1 MDPVLK
7 PKSEAQAPNYAATLP
22 SSQTYK
28 VIAEVWCSRQ
38 PLEHQGKKLKFI
50 FKEVS
55 KPI

>member
-7 PKSEAQAPNYAATLP
+7 TKSEAQAPNYAATLP
-22 SSQTYK
+22 SSQSYK